1 MKHLVITAVA
11 AGLIFILQGCSSN
24 AHAENFKQSS
34 IESTFPIPADAK
46 EIKKKEDSAVYSLK
60 GMKEEEGL
68 PKAYLAKLE
77 EDGWKESKSEQL
89 GAMQTFKKD
98 GKTIKVTS
106 LTDKLTL
113 EK

>member
-1 MKHLVITAVA
+1 MKRLVMSTAA

-77 EDGWKESKSEQL
+77 EDGWKESTSEQM
-89 GAMQTFKKD
+89 GALEIFKKD
-98 GKTIKVTS
+98 GKTLKVTS
-106 LTDKLTL
+106 LTDKFII